1 MTITCLLALCQ
12 QARYPPCAMTTAAP
26 RWNRLE
32 HDERRSQILA
42 HARRLFSERHF
53 GAVSTIEIAR
63 AAGVAR
69 GLIHHYFGTKRDLY
83 LEALQTMVSMPLQPV
98 PTELDGREPEQLLGE
113 GVDRWLEMLSRNRET
128 WIAARGAQGFGR
140 DADVEAILEDA
151 REKAV
156 DEVIA
161 AMRPTEPPA
170 AAPPEFRALVR
181 AYAGLAEATSLEWL
195 QHGRLTRPQAR
206 ALLYEAFVAIFRQV
220 LDAVERAGEPGPQQK
235 AIPA

>member
-1 MTITCLLALCQ
+1 
-12 QARYPPCAMTTAAP
+12 MTTAAP

>member
-1 MTITCLLALCQ
+1 MA
-12 QARYPPCAMTTAAP
+12 AAAP

-32 HDERRSQILA
+32 HDERRAQILA
-42 HARRLFSERHF
+42 CARRLFSERHF

-83 LEALQTMVSMPLQPV
+83 LEAVRSMVSMPLQPV
-98 PTELDGREPEQLLGE
+98 PTELDGRDPEQLLAE

-140 DADVEAILEDA
+140 DADVEAILEEA
-151 REKAV
+151 REGAV
-156 DEVIA
+156 DQVIEA
-161 AMRPTEPPA
+161 LRPGTDPA
-170 AAPPEFRALVR
+170 AAPGELRAVAR

-195 QHGRLTRPQAR
+195 QHGRLTRNQAR
-206 ALLYEAFVAIFRQV
+206 ALLYESFIAVFRQV
-220 LDAVERAGEPGPQQK
+220 LDAVETAGEPATEQK
-235 AIPA
+235 AIPV

>member
-1 MTITCLLALCQ
+1 MTA
-12 QARYPPCAMTTAAP
+12 AAP

-32 HDERRSQILA
+32 HDERRAQILA
-42 HARRLFSERHF
+42 CARRLFSERHF

-83 LEALQTMVSMPLQPV
+83 LEAVRSMVSMPLQPV
-98 PTELDGREPEQLLGE
+98 PTELDGRDPEQLLAE

-140 DADVEAILEDA
+140 DADVEAILEEA
-151 REKAV
+151 REGAV
-156 DEVIA
+156 DQVIEA
-161 AMRPTEPPA
+161 LRPGTDPA
-170 AAPPEFRALVR
+170 AAPGELRAVAR

-195 QHGRLTRPQAR
+195 QHGRLTRNQAR
-206 ALLYEAFVAIFRQV
+206 ALLYESFIAVFRQV
-220 LDAVERAGEPGPQQK
+220 LDAVETAGGPAIEQK
-235 AIPA
+235 AIPV

>member
-1 MTITCLLALCQ
+1 MTPAAFRTTRLA
-12 QARYPPCAMTTAAP
+12 R
-26 RWNRLE
+26 
-32 HDERRSQILA
+32 DERRAQILA
-42 HARRLFSERHF
+42 CARRLFSERHF
-53 GAVSTIEIAR
+53 GAVSTTEIAR

-69 GLIHHYFGTKRDLY
+69 GLIHHYFGTKRELY
-83 LEALQTMVSMPLQPV
+83 LEAVRSMLSMPLQPV
-98 PTELDGREPEQLLGE
+98 PTEVDGRDPEQLLGE
-113 GVDRWLEMLSRNRET
+113 GVDRWLELLARNRET

-140 DADVEAILEDA
+140 DPDVEAILDEA
-151 REKAV
+151 REGAV
-156 DEVIA
+156 DQVIEA
-161 AMRPTEPPA
+161 LRPGTDPA
-170 AAPPEFRALVR
+170 AAPAELRGVAR

>member
-1 MTITCLLALCQ
+1 MTA
-12 QARYPPCAMTTAAP
+12 AAP

-32 HDERRSQILA
+32 HDERRAQILA
-42 HARRLFSERHF
+42 CARRLFSERHF
-53 GAVSTIEIAR
+53 GAVSTTDIAR

-83 LEALQTMVSMPLQPV
+83 LEAVRSMVSMPLQPV
-98 PTELDGREPEQLLGE
+98 PTELDGREPEQLLAE

-140 DADVEAILEDA
+140 DADVERILEDA
-151 REKAV
+151 RENAV

-161 AMRPTEPPA
+161 AMRPGEEPA

-195 QHGRLTRPQAR
+195 QHGRLTRQQAR
-206 ALLYEAFVAIFRQV
+206 ALLYEGFIAVFRQV
-220 LDAVERAGEPGPQQK
+220 LDAVERAGEQPNTSLATPEK
-235 AIPA
+235 EIPA

>member
-1 MTITCLLALCQ
+1 MTA
-12 QARYPPCAMTTAAP
+12 AAP

-53 GAVSTIEIAR
+53 GAVSTAEIAR

-98 PTELDGREPEQLLGE
+98 PTETDGRDPEQLLGE

-140 DADVEAILEDA
+140 DSDVERILEDA
-151 REKAV
+151 RENAV

-161 AMRPTEPPA
+161 AMRPGEEPA

-195 QHGRLTRPQAR
+195 QHGRLSREQAR
-206 ALLYEAFVAIFRQV
+206 ALLYEGFIAVFRQV
-220 LDAVERAGEPGPQQK
+220 LGAVEAAGVAAALQQK
-235 AIPA
+235 AEIPA

>member
-1 MTITCLLALCQ
+1 MTPAASRTTRLA
-12 QARYPPCAMTTAAP
+12 R
-26 RWNRLE
+26 
-32 HDERRSQILA
+32 DERRAQILA
-42 HARRLFSERHF
+42 CARRLFSERHF
-53 GAVSTIEIAR
+53 GAVSTTEIAR

-69 GLIHHYFGTKRDLY
+69 GLIHHYFGTKRELY
-83 LEALQTMVSMPLQPV
+83 LEAVRSMLSMPLQPV
-98 PTELDGREPEQLLGE
+98 PTEVDGRDPEQLLGE
-113 GVDRWLEMLSRNRET
+113 GVDRWLELLARNRET

-140 DADVEAILEDA
+140 DPDVEAILEEA
-151 REKAV
+151 REGAV
-156 DEVIA
+156 DQVIEA
-161 AMRPTEPPA
+161 LRPGTDPA
-170 AAPPEFRALVR
+170 AAPAELRGVAR

>member
-1 MTITCLLALCQ
+1 M
-12 QARYPPCAMTTAAP
+12 TAAAS
-26 RWNRLE
+26 RTTRLAR
-32 HDERRSQILA
+32 DERRAQILA
-42 HARRLFSERHF
+42 CARRLFSERHF
-53 GAVSTIEIAR
+53 GAVSTTEIAR

-69 GLIHHYFGTKRDLY
+69 GLIHHYFGTKRELY
-83 LEALQTMVSMPLQPV
+83 LEAVRSMLSMPLQPV
-98 PTELDGREPEQLLGE
+98 PTEVDGRDPEQLLGE
-113 GVDRWLEMLSRNRET
+113 GVDRWLELLARNRET

-140 DADVEAILEDA
+140 DPDVEAILDEA
-151 REKAV
+151 REGAV
-156 DEVIA
+156 DQVIEA
-161 AMRPTEPPA
+161 LRPGTDPA
-170 AAPPEFRALVR
+170 AAPAELRGVAR

>member
-1 MTITCLLALCQ
+1 M
-12 QARYPPCAMTTAAP
+12 TAAAS
-26 RWNRLE
+26 RTTRLAR
-32 HDERRSQILA
+32 DERRAQILA
-42 HARRLFSERHF
+42 CARRLFSERHF
-53 GAVSTIEIAR
+53 GAVSTTEIAR

-69 GLIHHYFGTKRDLY
+69 GLIHHYFGTKRELY
-83 LEALQTMVSMPLQPV
+83 LEAVRSMLSMPLQPV
-98 PTELDGREPEQLLGE
+98 PTEVDGRDPEQLLGE
-113 GVDRWLEMLSRNRET
+113 GVDRWLELLARNRET

-140 DADVEAILEDA
+140 DPDVEAILEEA
-151 REKAV
+151 REGAV
-156 DEVIA
+156 DQVIEA
-161 AMRPTEPPA
+161 LRPGTDPA
-170 AAPPEFRALVR
+170 AAPAELRGVAR

>member
-1 MTITCLLALCQ
+1 MTA
-12 QARYPPCAMTTAAP
+12 AAP

-32 HDERRSQILA
+32 HDERRAQILA
-42 HARRLFSERHF
+42 CARRLFSERHF

-83 LEALQTMVSMPLQPV
+83 LEAVRSMVSMPLQPI
-98 PTELDGREPEQLLGE
+98 PTELDGRDPEQLLAE

-140 DADVEAILEDA
+140 DADVEAILEEA
-151 REKAV
+151 REGAV
-156 DEVIA
+156 DQVIEA
-161 AMRPTEPPA
+161 LRPGTDPA
-170 AAPPEFRALVR
+170 AAPGELRAVAR

-195 QHGRLTRPQAR
+195 QHGRLTRNQAR
-206 ALLYEAFVAIFRQV
+206 ALLYESFIAVFRQV
-220 LDAVERAGEPGPQQK
+220 LDAVETAGGPAIEQK
-235 AIPA
+235 AIPL

>member
-1 MTITCLLALCQ
+1 MTPAAFRTTRLA
-12 QARYPPCAMTTAAP
+12 R
-26 RWNRLE
+26 
-32 HDERRSQILA
+32 DERRAQILA
-42 HARRLFSERHF
+42 CARRLFSERHF
-53 GAVSTIEIAR
+53 GAVSTTEIAR

-69 GLIHHYFGTKRDLY
+69 GLIHHYFGTKRELY
-83 LEALQTMVSMPLQPV
+83 LEAVRSMLSMPLQPV
-98 PTELDGREPEQLLGE
+98 PTEVDGRDPEQLLGE
-113 GVDRWLEMLSRNRET
+113 GVDRWLELLARNRET

-140 DADVEAILEDA
+140 DPDVEAILEEA
-151 REKAV
+151 REGAV
-156 DEVIA
+156 DQVIEA
-161 AMRPTEPPA
+161 LRPGTDPA
-170 AAPPEFRALVR
+170 AAPAELRGVAR